1 MQSRAWPRPV
11 LVMGL
16 APAAI
21 TALSDDE
28 GAPMASVVARAKAA
42 SSAAASVSREGLPSV
57 AVHQGGGQKKEA
69 KAKAKGKGKAKAKAK
84 AKAKVKPDNVVAA
97 RPTLIWDCR

>member
-1 MQSRAWPRPV
+1 
-11 LVMGL
+11 
-16 APAAI
+16 
-21 TALSDDE
+21 
-28 GAPMASVVARAKAA
+28 MASVVARAKAA

-84 AKAKVKPDNVVAA
+84 AKAKVRPEEVAAA
-97 RPTLIWDCR
+97 RPKLLPGKPIGDVVDDAEENDDEEEDFLIRASGK